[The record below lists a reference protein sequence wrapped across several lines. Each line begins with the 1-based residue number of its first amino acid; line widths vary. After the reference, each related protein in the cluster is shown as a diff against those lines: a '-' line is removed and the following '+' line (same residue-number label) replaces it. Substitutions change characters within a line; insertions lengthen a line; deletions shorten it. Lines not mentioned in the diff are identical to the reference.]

1 MDKTEAETLKTL
13 KATKAGKATSNTKVI
28 NITRDEDIKSA
39 VNTVYI
45 GCC

>member
-1 MDKTEAETLKTL
+1 MMK
-13 KATKAGKATSNTKVI
+13 I
-28 NITRDEDIKSA
+28 IKSA